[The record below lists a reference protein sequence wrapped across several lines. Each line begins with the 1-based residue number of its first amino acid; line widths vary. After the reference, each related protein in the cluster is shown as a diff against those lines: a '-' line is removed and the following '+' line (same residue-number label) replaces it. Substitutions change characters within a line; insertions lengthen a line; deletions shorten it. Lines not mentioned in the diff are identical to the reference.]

1 MSFWKDIFCAIIALM
16 EKNTPY
22 NHLISNFYDKL
33 QEGVLPPIFELTF
46 PIMVIQKSIFAHSEN
61 FFKEKFDL
69 LKSEVDVLASL
80 YTNDKQLTPTQLYDL
95 TIFSSGGMTKVL
107 KRLET
112 RGFIKRKADTK
123 DKRCMLVCLT
133 PSGEEIIKKSLF
145 EISKECRFYFEP
157 LLEEETK
164 EFARLLQKVL
174 YNLPKIESRTSASIE
189 S

>member
-1 MSFWKDIFCAIIALM
+1 MVSKRDLILSFWKDIFCAIIAPM

-33 QEGVLPPIFELTF
+33 QEGMLPPIFELTF

-107 KRLET
+107 KRLEA
-112 RGFIKRKADTK
+112 RGFIKRKQTQKTK
-123 DKRCMLVCLT
+123 DVCLSAS
-133 PSGEEIIKKSLF
+133 PQAAKRSLKSPFLRYQKSAVSILNPFLKRRQKSLHAF
-145 EISKECRFYFEP
+145 CKKFFTIS
-157 LLEEETK
+157 
-164 EFARLLQKVL
+164 
-174 YNLPKIESRTSASIE
+174 PK
-189 S
+189 